1 MCQKKYKLENN
12 AIKELLSAIRN
23 AKDLEEL
30 NKIEEEKL
38 QEKSEHFYTDDDG
51 QKVKF
56 DVTDEQKEKIK
67 EAIEN
72 SKSKQSQQDSAQ
84 AVIHQRSCC
93 RT

>member
-1 MCQKKYKLENN
+1 MKFAQKICKHVKSN
-12 AIKELLSAIRN
+12 AIVV
-23 AKDLEEL
+23 
-30 NKIEEEKL
+30 
-38 QEKSEHFYTDDDG
+38 EKSEHFYTDDNG

-56 DVTDEQKEKIK
+56 NVTDEQKEKIK

>member
-1 MCQKKYKLENN
+1 MLDFLKNQAASFFVCFLLKCFEN
-12 AIKELLSAIRN
+12 
-23 AKDLEEL
+23 
-30 NKIEEEKL
+30 
-38 QEKSEHFYTDDDG
+38 DDG

-84 AVIHQRSCC
+84 AVSDMGAR
-93 RT
+93 

>member
-1 MCQKKYKLENN
+1 MIYFFVFDKQGYTFYKFCFKKYSGFSDYFIERR
-12 AIKELLSAIRN
+12 IKALKE
-23 AKDLEEL
+23 
-30 NKIEEEKL
+30 
-38 QEKSEHFYTDDDG
+38 EHFYTDDDG

-84 AVIHQRSCC
+84 AVSDMGAR
-93 RT
+93 